1 MMKSPER
8 QCGGDAHGLGQFQL
22 EGDAAERYERWTVPF
37 WLGPWVPGLLDLGAL
52 RVGER
57 VLDVA
62 TGTGVV
68 ARPAARRVAPR
79 GTVTGLDLNA
89 GMLEVARRLP
99 LPPGLTIDWREG
111 SAVDLPFTDGA
122 FDVVLCQQG
131 VQFFPDRPKALGEM
145 RRVLTSAGRVAV
157 SVWTGPSPYISALR
171 EGLERYVGAEAAIS
185 GAVARSVGD
194 ADELCGLLRDAG
206 FRDVVVHHVRMTLRL
221 PAPEEFVPKHP
232 SALPAAGLIAAA
244 GDEARAALVAH
255 MKKATRAYVD
265 GYGLAV
271 PEEVNVATGRP

>member
-1 MMKSPER
+1 MMKRSER
-8 QCGGDAHGLGQFQL
+8 QCGGDTQGLGQFQL
-22 EGDAAERYERWTVPF
+22 GGDAAERYERWPVPF
-37 WLGPWVPGLLDLGAL
+37 LLGPWVPGLLDLAAL

-68 ARPAARRVAPR
+68 ARLAARRIAPG

-89 GMLEVARRLP
+89 GMLEVA
-99 LPPGLTIDWREG
+99 
-111 SAVDLPFTDGA
+111 
-122 FDVVLCQQG
+122 LCQQG
-131 VQFFPDRPKALGEM
+131 VQFFQDRPKALGEM
-145 RRVLTSAGRVAV
+145 RRVLASAGRVVV

-171 EGLERYVGAEAAIS
+171 EGLERYMGAEAAIS
-185 GAVARSVGD
+185 GAVARSLGD
-194 ADELCGLLRDAG
+194 ADELCGLLRGAG

-221 PAPEEFVPKHP
+221 PAPEEFVPRHL
-232 SALPAAGLIAAA
+232 SALPAAGLAAAA

-265 GYGLAV
+265 GYG
-271 PEEVNVATGRP
+271 

>member
-1 MMKSPER
+1 MMKSSER
-8 QCGGDAHGLGQFQL
+8 QRGDDTQGLSQFQL

-37 WLGPWVPGLLDLGAL
+37 LLGPWVPGLLDLAAL

-68 ARPAARRVAPR
+68 ARLAARRVAPG

-157 SVWTGPSPYISALR
+157 SVWSGPSPYISALR

-185 GAVARSVGD
+185 GAAAHSLGD
-194 ADELCGLLRDAG
+194 ADELCDLLRGAG

-221 PAPEEFVPKHP
+221 PAPEEFVLRHL
-232 SALPAAGLIAAA
+232 SAVPAAGLVAAV
-244 GDEARAALVAH
+244 GNEARAALVAH
-255 MKKATRAYVD
+255 VIEATRGYVD

-271 PEEVNVATGRP
+271 PYEVNVATGHA